1 MISEFKR
8 CLEKAK
14 IVTFEKGPSLIEK
27 EFNSANDDLLSSK
40 DSFER
45 KNYKW
50 ATIQAYYS
58 MFHTARALVYAQ
70 KYREKSHYC
79 LVIALE
85 HLYAEKG
92 LIEKGFIESLVLGK
106 EMRESADYRSS
117 FSKEGAESLIKAAT
131 NFLNIARKIHGK
143 K

>member
-14 IVTFEKGPSLIEK
+14 IVTFEKGPSLVEK
-27 EFNSANDDLLSSK
+27 ELNSANDDLLSST

-58 MFHTARALVYAQ
+58 MFHTARALVYAK

-79 LVIALE
+79 LVVALE
-85 HLYAEKG
+85 HLYV
-92 LIEKGFIESLVLGK
+92 EKGFIEKGILESLMLGK

-117 FSKEGAESLIKAAT
+117 FSKDGAENIIKAAT
-131 NFLNIARKIHGK
+131 NFLNITRKILGK

>member
-14 IVTFEKGPSLIEK
+14 IVTFEKGPSLVEK
-27 EFNSANDDLLSSK
+27 ELNSANDDLLSSE
-40 DSFER
+40 DSFKR

-58 MFHTARALVYAQ
+58 MFHTARALVYAK

-79 LVIALE
+79 LVVALE
-85 HLYAEKG
+85 HLYVEKEF
-92 LIEKGFIESLVLGK
+92 IEKGILESLMLGR

-117 FSKEGAESLIKAAT
+117 FSKEGAQSLIRAA
-131 NFLNIARKIHGK
+131 NEFWIVANKLLK
-143 K
+143 KK